1 MHIYSFIELKKNN
14 EKEIDEEDEVEK
26 VGDSYIGGLKQLQN
40 LC

>member
-1 MHIYSFIELKKNN
+1 MHIDSFIELEKNN

-26 VGDSYIGGLKQLQN
+26 VGDSCIGGLKQLQN